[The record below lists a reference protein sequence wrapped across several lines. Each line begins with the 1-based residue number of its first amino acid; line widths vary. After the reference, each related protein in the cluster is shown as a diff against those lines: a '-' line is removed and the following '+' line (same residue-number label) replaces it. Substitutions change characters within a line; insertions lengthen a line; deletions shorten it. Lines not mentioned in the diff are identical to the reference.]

1 MKRRKNYST
10 SIMSKVTISAFL
22 LLLLSCSMGEEEVNV
37 VDVPGEIIAKLEKA
51 GFSTSEGLRPFRD
64 GYLVENDIY
73 LTEEQID
80 DLVPREEGEPIT
92 EQYRTNNL
100 VNGFRTIRV
109 FMDPAFGNFMQNAFD
124 DALARYN
131 ALNLRLVFER
141 TANEN
146 NSDIAF
152 EAFFEN
158 SNLLGFSAGFPTG
171 GDPAQNIGLNTFF
184 YNDATARPDAATTI
198 AHEIGHAIGF
208 RHTDFMNRAFSCGQ
222 VLPGNNE
229 GDAGVGAN
237 HINNTPVNPEAGSW
251 MLACSN
257 NTNRPFTNADEIA
270 LIDTYGGMTIV
281 GNFLV
286 CGGNSIFTLN
296 DVPPGSVVTWQAT
309 PANILDQASGNG
321 TTAVLSATSNS
332 VSGGGVLTFNVV
344 VNGVTFNA
352 TTNIWVG
359 RPATP
364 PSLFGP
370 STARYGALARYT
382 GGVAQGATSYK
393 WYLPYPYNQNATVVV
408 DPARW
413 GIISGGNSRHLM
425 AIVGPNNGLVQVMG
439 VNDCGTGGARIMNVT
454 VTTSGGGGGVMP

>member
-10 SIMSKVTISAFL
+10 RIVPNTIISAFL
-22 LLLLSCSMGEEEVNV
+22 LLLLACSAEEEVFIE
-37 VDVPGEIIAKLEKA
+37 DVPSEIIVKLEKA
-51 GFSTSEGLRPFRD
+51 GFATSEGLRKFRD
-64 GYLVENDIY
+64 GYLVETDIY

-80 DLVPREEGEPIT
+80 ALVPT
-92 EQYRTNNL
+92 EVETPTTEHYRTNNL

-109 FMDPAFGNFMQNAFD
+109 FMDPDFGNFMQNAFD

-141 TANEN
+141 SANEN
-146 NSDIAF
+146 TSDIVF

-184 YNDATARPDAATTI
+184 YNNANARPDAATTI

-237 HINNTPVNPEAGSW
+237 HINNTPVNPEVGSW

-270 LIDTYGGMTIV
+270 LIDTYDGMTIT
-281 GNFLV
+281 GNTLV
-286 CGGNSIFTLN
+286 CGGNNTFTLN
-296 DVPPGSVVTWQAT
+296 NVPPGSVVTWQAT
-309 PANILDQASGNG
+309 PANILDQAAGNG
-321 TTAVLSATSNS
+321 ATAVLSGISNR
-332 VSGGGVLTFNVV
+332 VSGGGTLTFNVV
-344 VNGVTFNA
+344 VNGVNFNV

-359 RPATP
+359 RPASP
-364 PSLFGP
+364 SSLFGP
-370 STARYGALARYT
+370 SPVRYGALARYT
-382 GGVAQGATSYK
+382 SGAAQGATSYK
-393 WYLPYPYNQNATVVV
+393 WYLPYPYDQNATVVV

-413 GIISGGNSRHLM
+413 GIVSGGNSRYLT

-439 VNDCGTGGARIMNVT
+439 VNACGTGGAKIMNVT
-454 VTTSGGGGGVMP
+454 VTTSGGGGGDMP